1 MVGALRASLLDN
13 QKLRQQ
19 NQQLTDRLTEPVAII
34 GMSCRFPGDVRSPE
48 QLWELVDA
56 GRDAMAPFPADR
68 GWDLDALY
76 DTDPTSR
83 GTSYVRDGGFLPD
96 AGHFDPAFFGISP
109 REALAMDP
117 QQRLLLETAWEAFES
132 AGVDPTGLRGAP
144 TGVYAA
150 TSSQGDYAALLTGVG
165 GGVEGYL
172 GTGSAAAVASGRI
185 AYALGLEG
193 PAVTVDTACSSSLV
207 ALHLACQALRLG
219 ECTLALA
226 GGVSVMATPTVFV
239 EFSRQRGLSTDG
251 RCKSFAAAADGTGW
265 SEGVG
270 MLLVER
276 LSDARRNGHP
286 VLAVV
291 RGTAVNQD
299 GASSG
304 LTAPNGPAQR
314 RVIRAALANAG
325 LTAAEVDV
333 VEAHGTGTTLGDP
346 IEAQALLATYGQD
359 RDTPLLLGSVK
370 SNIGHTQAAAGV
382 AGIIK
387 MVLAMRHGRLPA
399 TLHVDRPT
407 PHVDWTAGAVELLT
421 DPRPW
426 PATGR
431 PRRAGVSAFGVSG
444 TNAHAVLEQA
454 PPDAPATPA
463 GAGPGGPAADVDQV
477 RPDGARS
484 DDARSDDARSDDAR
498 PAPPAPWLVSARSA
512 PALAGQARRL
522 LEHLAARPD
531 LRPTDVA
538 YSLLT
543 TRAALPHR
551 AAVTGDDAA
560 ALRAGL
566 RAVAE
571 DRPAPGVVRGV
582 ARPAGKLAV
591 LFPGQGA
598 QRPGMGADLHRRFP
612 VFAAAFD
619 EVAAELDRH
628 LARPLREVVFAGP
641 DTAEAALLDRTEFTQ
656 PALFA
661 YQVAAYRLLTAWGVR
676 PAHLLGH
683 SVGEL
688 SAAHVAGV
696 LSLPDAATLV
706 AARARLMQALPAGG
720 AMLAVRA
727 SAAEVAPLLDD
738 RLALAAVNGPE
749 SVVLSGD
756 EDAVLAAGERLASRG
771 RRTRRLRVG
780 HAFHSARMD
789 DVLAEFRVVAE
800 KLTWHPPTVPMVSD
814 RTGEL
819 LTAAQA
825 TDPGYWV
832 EHVRDT
838 VRFQPAVATL
848 AAAGTGTYLDLGP
861 DAALT
866 ALARECLPDV
876 EPAAF
881 VPAARRELSEPA
893 ALLAALA
900 AVDLRGAGVRWPA
913 LFADTDATRVDL
925 PTYAFQHERFWPD
938 PIRLDLAPRPAD
950 PADGEFWAAAD
961 RGDRPALAALL
972 GLDDDAT
979 GALDELLPALTG
991 YRDRR
996 RRAATLDGLRY
1007 RIGWTPVD
1015 PPTAVAPGG
1024 PCLVVGPPGDL
1035 LAAVAEA
1042 VRAAG
1047 LDPVPVPAGTDPTAA
1062 LRDRL
1067 AEVTPA
1073 RVVLLATPPEAV
1085 SPDTTGDG
1093 ATSPGPAEEGA
1104 TPAGPARDGATSAGA
1119 VGHGAT
1125 STASGTHALAG
1136 TIALV
1141 RTLAEAGVTAP
1152 LWCVTRGAVATGAGD
1167 PAPDPAGATV
1177 WGLGRVL
1184 ALEHPRLW
1192 GGLLDLPGGTGAAV
1206 VDPAPTDPP
1215 TTPTGSDLALL
1226 ARVVA
1231 GDGAEDQLVVRAGGL
1246 RARRLERAPAAP
1258 DRPWRPGGAV
1268 LVHGDAPVRRPHLLR
1283 RLADAGATRLLL
1295 AGPPVAD
1302 ADAPVGVDVTAVD
1315 VEELPVALARLAA
1328 AGTPV
1333 RTVLHVADAG
1343 GAGEP
1348 VMAADP
1354 RTVADR
1360 VGVQL
1365 AAVARL
1371 DAACAG
1377 HEVDEFL
1384 VFVSTAATWG
1394 GGGTAVAAATGA
1406 GLAALAARRR
1416 ARGRPATTVA
1426 WAPWSGETADP
1437 EQLRRRGV
1445 RPLDPDTALDA
1456 LARVATGADGHPDT
1470 AGGQDEVAVADLD
1483 WPAFVP
1489 AFTAVRPA
1497 PLLRGVPDA
1506 VVGADAAGPAA
1517 GPSDPARALR
1527 DRLAAVPAGDRL
1539 PILLDMVRAQAA
1551 TVLGHAGP
1559 GAVEPDRDFLELGFD
1574 SLTALELR
1582 DALRQETGADL
1593 SATLLFD
1600 HPTPDALAGHL
1611 LGVILG
1617 DRAGAAPAD
1626 AATPEGAGGLLGGL
1640 FRQPK
1645 ARADAAGYAELLV
1658 KLAQFRPSFTS
1669 PAELT
1674 RPAGILRLA
1683 DGPATPVVCC
1693 CTMSLLSGAH
1703 EYARLAAG
1711 LRGRRNVWALP
1722 NPGFGVGEELPADL
1736 DALLRV
1742 HADTVLRTVGPG
1754 KFVLAGHS
1762 GGAMVA
1768 NLLAAELDRQGR
1780 APAAVVLM
1788 DTYPPGS
1795 EVLGGWTSQLL
1806 DGMVE
1811 RDSAYT
1817 PMDDHR
1823 ATAWA
1828 GYLPLFLDWRPAP
1841 MSAATLLV
1849 RASEPL
1855 GEWTGEPD
1863 GWRSVWPYPHE
1874 TRDAAGDHFTMVGER
1889 GPELAATVDGWLA
1902 ERGL

>member
-1 MVGALRASLLDN
+1 MSVSLDEVVGALRASLLDN

-34 GMSCRFPGDVRSPE
+34 GMSCRFPGGVRSPD

-276 LSDARRNGHP
+276 LSDARRHGHP

-291 RGTAVNQD
+291 RGSAVNQD

-359 RDTPLLLGSVK
+359 RAAPLLLGSVK

-407 PHVDWTAGAVELLT
+407 PHVDWSAGAVELLT

-426 PATGR
+426 PATDR

-463 GAGPGGPAADVDQV
+463 VAGPGGPATHADQV
-477 RPDGARS
+477 RPDGART
-484 DDARSDDARSDDAR
+484 
-498 PAPPAPWLVSARSA
+498 APPAPWLVSARSA

-522 LEHLAARPD
+522 LDHLAAHPD
-531 LRPTDVA
+531 LRPADVA

-628 LARPLREVVFAGP
+628 LNRPLREVVFAGP
-641 DTAEAALLDRTEFTQ
+641 DTPEATLLDRTEFTQ

-661 YQVAAYRLLTAWGVR
+661 YQVAAYRLVTAWGVR

-688 SAAHVAGV
+688 AAAHVAGV

-727 SAAEVAPLLDD
+727 SAAEVAPLLDH
-738 RLALAAVNGPE
+738 RVALAAVNGPE

-756 EDAVLAAGERLASRG
+756 EDAVLAAGEQLAARG

-800 KLTWHPPTVPMVSD
+800 KLTWHPPTVPIVSD
-814 RTGEL
+814 RTGEP

-832 EHVRDT
+832 QHVRDT

-893 ALLAALA
+893 ALLAAVA

-938 PIRLDLAPRPAD
+938 PIRFDLAPRPAD

-961 RGDRPALAALL
+961 RGDPAALAALL
-972 GLDDDAT
+972 GLDDAAAA
-979 GALDELLPALTG
+979 ALDELLPALTG

-1007 RIGWTPVD
+1007 RIGWTPAD
-1015 PPTAVAPGG
+1015 PPTGLSPGG

-1035 LAAVAEA
+1035 LTAVTEA
-1042 VRAAG
+1042 VRAEG
-1047 LDPVPVPAGTDPTAA
+1047 LDPVPVPSGADPGAA

-1067 AEVTPA
+1067 AEVTPT
-1073 RVVLLATPPEAV
+1073 RVVLLAIPSGAAGESATPPGAA
-1085 SPDTTGDG
+1085 GDG
-1093 ATSPGPAEEGA
+1093 ATPPGA
-1104 TPAGPARDGATSAGA
+1104 AGGGATSAGA
-1119 VGHGAT
+1119 AGDGAT
-1125 STASGTHALAG
+1125 TTAPGTDALAG
-1136 TIALV
+1136 TIAVV
-1141 RTLAEAGVTAP
+1141 RALAEAGVTAP

-1167 PAPDPAGATV
+1167 PAPDPAAATV

-1192 GGLLDLPGGTGAAV
+1192 GGLLDLPAGTEATAA
-1206 VDPAPTDPP
+1206 DPAPATPGPDP
-1215 TTPTGSDLALL
+1215 ALL

-1231 GDGAEDQLVVRAGGL
+1231 GDGAEDQLAVRAGGL

-1258 DRPWRPGGAV
+1258 ERPWRPGGAV

-1283 RLADAGATRLLL
+1283 RLAGAGATHLLL
-1295 AGPPVAD
+1295 VGPAVPD
-1302 ADAPVGVDVTAVD
+1302 TDAPTGVDVTVVD
-1315 VEELPVALARLAA
+1315 GVEALPAALERLAA

-1348 VMAADP
+1348 VTAADP
-1354 RTVADR
+1354 RQVADR
-1360 VGVQL
+1360 VGAQL

-1377 HEVDEFL
+1377 HAVDEFL

-1394 GGGTAVAAATGA
+1394 GGGAAVAAATGA

-1416 ARGRPATTVA
+1416 AGGRPATTVA

-1445 RPLDPDTALDA
+1445 RPLDPETALDA
-1456 LARVATGADGHPDT
+1456 LARVAAGRNGDTDGGGDLLT
-1470 AGGQDEVAVADLD
+1470 AGGNAYPVSDGGRDEIALADID
-1483 WPAFVP
+1483 WPTFVP

-1506 VVGADAAGPAA
+1506 VVGADAAAPAA

-1539 PILLDMVRAQAA
+1539 PILLDLVRAQAA

-1582 DALRQETGADL
+1582 DALRQETGVEL

-1611 LGVILG
+1611 LGLILG
-1617 DRAGAAPAD
+1617 DGAGAALAD

-1683 DGPATPVVCC
+1683 EGPATPVVCC

-1711 LRGRRNVWALP
+1711 MRGRRNVWALP

-1742 HADTVLRTVGPG
+1742 HADTVLRAVGPG

-1863 GWRSVWPYPHE
+1863 EWRSVWPYPHE

-1889 GPELAATVDGWLA
+1889 GPELAVTVDGWLA

>member
-1 MVGALRASLLDN
+1 MSVSLDEVVGALRASLLDN
-13 QKLRQQ
+13 QKLKQQ
-19 NQQLTDRLTEPVAII
+19 NRQLADRLTEPVAII
-34 GMSCRFPGDVRSPE
+34 GMSCRFPGGVRSPE
-48 QLWELVDA
+48 QLWELVA
-56 GRDAMAPFPADR
+56 EGRDAMAPFPADR

-76 DTDPTSR
+76 DTDPDSR

-96 AGHFDPAFFGISP
+96 AGDFDPAFFGISP

-132 AGVDPTGLRGAP
+132 AGIDPTTLRGAP

-276 LSDARRNGHP
+276 LSDARRHGHP

-291 RGTAVNQD
+291 RGSAVNQD

-314 RVIRAALANAG
+314 RVIRQALTNAG
-325 LTAAEVDV
+325 LTAEEVDV

-346 IEAQALLATYGQD
+346 IEAQALLATYGQGRPAD
-359 RDTPLLLGSVK
+359 RPLLLGSVK

-382 AGIIK
+382 AGVIK

-407 PHVDWTAGAVELLT
+407 PHVDWSAGAVELLT
-421 DPRPW
+421 EARSW
-426 PATGR
+426 PDTGR

-444 TNAHAVLEQA
+444 TNAHTVLESAAPEDTAA
-454 PPDAPATPA
+454 PPPA
-463 GAGPGGPAADVDQV
+463 G
-477 RPDGARS
+477 
-484 DDARSDDARSDDAR
+484 R

-522 LEHLAARPD
+522 LDHLTAHPG
-531 LRPTDVA
+531 LRPADVA
-538 YSLLT
+538 YSLVT

-551 AAVTGDDAA
+551 AAVTGDDRD
-560 ALRAGL
+560 ALLAGL

-571 DRPAPGVVRGV
+571 ERPAPGVVRGV
-582 ARPAGKLAV
+582 ARPAGKLAF
-591 LFPGQGA
+591 LFTGQGA
-598 QRPGMGADLHRRFP
+598 QRPGMGAELHRRFP

-628 LARPLREVVFAGP
+628 LSRPLREVAFAAP

-661 YQVAAYRLLTAWGVR
+661 FQVAAYRLVTSWGLR
-676 PAHLLGH
+676 PHHLLGH

-688 SAAHVAGV
+688 AAAHVAGV
-696 LSLPDAATLV
+696 LSLADAAALV

-727 SAAEVAPLLDD
+727 SADEVAPLLDG
-738 RLALAAVNGPE
+738 RVALAAVNGPA

-756 EDAVLAAGERLASRG
+756 EDAVLAAGERLAAAG

-789 DVLAEFRVVAE
+789 DMLADFRVVAE
-800 KLTWHPPTVPMVSD
+800 KLSWHPPTLPLVSD
-814 RTGEL
+814 RTGAL

-838 VRFQPAVATL
+838 VRFQAGVATL
-848 AAAGTGTYLDLGP
+848 AAAGTGTYLEIGP

-866 ALARECLPDV
+866 PLARECLPDA

-881 VPAARRELSEPA
+881 VPLARRELPEA
-893 ALLAALA
+893 AGLLTALA
-900 AVDLRGAGVRWPA
+900 AVDLRGAAIRWAA
-913 LFADTDATRVDL
+913 LFDGTGAARIDL
-925 PTYAFQHERFWPD
+925 PTYAFQHERFWPA
-938 PIRLDLAPRPAD
+938 PMLLDLTPRPAD
-950 PADGEFWAAAD
+950 PADGEFWAAAEG
-961 RGDRPALAALL
+961 GDPAALAGVL
-972 GLDDDAT
+972 GLDADSSDAL
-979 GALDELLPALTG
+979 GDLLPALAG
-991 YRDRR
+991 YRDRQ
-996 RRAATLDGLRY
+996 RRASRVDGLRY
-1007 RIGWTPVD
+1007 RTGWVPVD
-1015 PPTAVAPGG
+1015 PPSGAAPDG
-1024 PCLVVGPPGDL
+1024 PCLVLVPAGESP
-1035 LAAVAEA
+1035 EA
-1042 VRAAG
+1042 VLSALRAEG
-1047 LDPVPVPAGTDPTAA
+1047 LDPVPVPVPAGGAPGAA
-1062 LRDRL
+1062 LRERL
-1067 AEVTPA
+1067 DPAPA
-1073 RVVLLATPPEAV
+1073 RVLSLLATG
-1085 SPDTTGDG
+1085 PD
-1093 ATSPGPAEEGA
+1093 
-1104 TPAGPARDGATSAGA
+1104 
-1119 VGHGAT
+1119 
-1125 STASGTHALAG
+1125 ALAG
-1136 TIALV
+1136 TAGLV
-1141 RTLAEAGVTAP
+1141 RALAEAGVTAP
-1152 LWCVTRGAVATGAGD
+1152 LWCVTRSAVAAGADD
-1167 PAPDPAGATV
+1167 PAPDPAGASV

-1192 GGLLDLPGGTGAAV
+1192 GGLLDLPADPDAA
-1206 VDPAPTDPP
+1206 A
-1215 TTPTGSDLALL
+1215 LAAL

-1231 GDGAEDQLVVRAGGL
+1231 AGGAEDQLAVRSGGL
-1246 RARRLERAPAAP
+1246 RARRLERAPAGP
-1258 DRPWRPGGAV
+1258 DRAWRPRGAV

-1283 RLADAGATRLLL
+1283 QLAGWGVTHLLL
-1295 AGPPVAD
+1295 VGPPVPAAD
-1302 ADAPVGVDVTAVD
+1302 LAGVDVVTVD
-1315 VEELPVALARLAA
+1315 GPDALPAALDRLAA

-1343 GAGEP
+1343 GPGEP
-1348 VMAADP
+1348 TAAADP
-1354 RTVADR
+1354 ER
-1360 VGVQL
+1360 L
-1365 AAVARL
+1365 AATVTARLDEVARL
-1371 DAACAG
+1371 DAACG
-1377 HEVDEFL
+1377 DRDVDEF
-1384 VFVSTAATWG
+1384 VIFASTAATWG
-1394 GGGTAVAAATGA
+1394 SGGAAVAAATGA
-1406 GLAALAARRR
+1406 GLAALAAHRR
-1416 ARGRPATTVA
+1416 AAGRPATVLAWTPWAGEVA
-1426 WAPWSGETADP
+1426 EPD
-1437 EQLRRRGV
+1437 QLRRRGI
-1445 RPLDPDTALDA
+1445 RPLDPGPALDA
-1456 LARVATGADGHPDT
+1456 VRRAAGAGDG
-1470 AGGQDEVAVADLD
+1470 EVAVADVD

-1506 VVGADAAGPAA
+1506 AAVLDGAAADRGPAT
-1517 GPSDPARALR
+1517 DPARALR
-1527 DRLAAVPAGDRL
+1527 DRLAGVPAGDRQR
-1539 PILLDMVRAQAA
+1539 ILLDLVRAHAA

-1582 DALRQETGADL
+1582 DALHQETGAEL

-1600 HPTPDALAGHL
+1600 HPTPIALAGHL
-1611 LGVILG
+1611 LGHLLG
-1617 DRAGAAPAD
+1617 AEAGAAPSGAG
-1626 AATPEGAGGLLGGL
+1626 APEGGGGILGGL
-1640 FRQPK
+1640 FREPK

-1658 KLAQFRPSFTS
+1658 KLAQFRPSFTE
-1669 PAELT
+1669 PAQLT

-1683 DGPATPVVCC
+1683 DGPGTPVVCC
-1693 CTMSLLSGAH
+1693 CTMSLLSGPH

-1711 LRGRRNVWALP
+1711 MRGRRDVWALP
-1722 NPGFGVGEELPADL
+1722 NPGFGAGEELPADL

-1742 HADTVLRTVGPG
+1742 HADTVLRTVGAG
-1754 KFVLAGHS
+1754 RFVLAGHS

-1768 NLLAAELDRQGR
+1768 NVLARELERQGR
-1780 APAAVVLM
+1780 PPAAVVLM

-1795 EVLGGWTSQLL
+1795 EVLGGWTAQLL

-1841 MSAATLLV
+1841 VESATLLV

-1855 GEWTGEPD
+1855 GEWAGDPD

-1874 TRDAAGDHFTMVGER
+1874 ARDAAGDHFTMVGER
-1889 GPELAATVDGWLA
+1889 GPELAATVDEWLTA
-1902 ERGL
+1902 QGL

>member
-1 MVGALRASLLDN
+1 MSVSLDEVVGALRASLLDN
-13 QKLRQQ
+13 QKLKQQ
-19 NQQLTDRLTEPVAII
+19 NQQLADRLTEPVAII
-34 GMSCRFPGDVRSPE
+34 GMSCRFPGGVRSPE

-76 DTDPTSR
+76 DTDPASR

-96 AGHFDPAFFGISP
+96 AGDFDPAFFGISP

-132 AGVDPTGLRGAP
+132 AGVDPTALRGAP

-193 PAVTVDTACSSSLV
+193 PAITVDTACSSSLV

-276 LSDARRNGHP
+276 LSDARRHGHP

-314 RVIRAALANAG
+314 KVIRAALANAG

-359 RDTPLLLGSVK
+359 RSTPLLLGSVK

-421 DPRPW
+421 DAREW
-426 PATGR
+426 PSTGQ

-444 TNAHAVLEQA
+444 TNAHAVIEQVED
-454 PPDAPATPA
+454 PPTPPA
-463 GAGPGGPAADVDQV
+463 G
-477 RPDGARS
+477 
-484 DDARSDDARSDDAR
+484 R
-498 PAPPAPWLVSARSA
+498 PAPPAPWVVSARSG

-522 LEHLAARPD
+522 LEHLDAHPG
-531 LRPTDVA
+531 LRPADVA
-538 YSLLT
+538 YALLT

-582 ARPAGKLAV
+582 ARTAGKLAV
-591 LFPGQGA
+591 LFPGQGG
-598 QRPGMGADLHRRFP
+598 QRPGMGAELHRRFP

-628 LARPLREVVFAGP
+628 LSRPLREVAFAAP
-641 DTAEAALLDRTEFTQ
+641 DTPEAALLDRTEWTQ

-661 YQVAAYRLLTAWGVR
+661 YQVAAYRLVTALGPR

-688 SAAHVAGV
+688 AAAHVAGV

-727 SAAEVAPLLDD
+727 SAAEVTPLLDA
-738 RLALAAVNGPE
+738 RVALAAVNGPE

-756 EDAVLAAGERLASRG
+756 EDAVLAAGERLAAQG
-771 RRTRRLRVG
+771 RQTRRLRVG

-789 DVLAEFRVVAE
+789 DMLAEFRVVAE
-800 KLTWHPPTVPMVSD
+800 KLTWQPPSVPLVSD
-814 RTGEL
+814 RTGEP
-819 LTAAQA
+819 LTDAQA

-838 VRFQPAVATL
+838 VRFSSAVATL
-848 AAAGTGTYLDLGP
+848 AAAGTGTFLDLGP
-861 DAALT
+861 DVALT
-866 ALARECLPDV
+866 ALARECLPDA

-881 VPAARRELSEPA
+881 VPVARRELSEPA
-893 ALLAALA
+893 GLLAALA
-900 AVDLRGAGVRWPA
+900 AVDLRGAGVRWSA
-913 LFADTDATRVDL
+913 LFAGTDATRVDL
-925 PTYAFQHERFWPD
+925 PTYAFAHERFWPD
-938 PIRLDLAPRPAD
+938 PIRLDLGPRPAD
-950 PADGEFWAAAD
+950 PADGEFWSTAED
-961 RGDRPALAALL
+961 GDPAALAALL
-972 GLDDDAT
+972 GLDDDAA
-979 GALDELLPALTG
+979 GPLGDLLPALTG

-996 RRAATLDGLRY
+996 RRTAILDGLRY
-1007 RIGWTPVD
+1007 RTGWTPVD
-1015 PPTAVAPGG
+1015 PPTGAAPTG
-1024 PCLVVGPPGDL
+1024 PCLVVGRPGDL
-1035 LAAVAEA
+1035 LDAVTDA
-1042 VRAAG
+1042 VRAEG
-1047 LDPVPVPAGTDPTAA
+1047 LDPVPVPAPPGVDPVAA

-1067 AEVTPA
+1067 DTVTPV
-1073 RVVLLATPPEAV
+1073 RVISLLPAV
-1085 SPDTTGDG
+1085 AAVHSSADTGAPAAGPGPGTGAAESGPGTDRAGSAATGD
-1093 ATSPGPAEEGA
+1093 A
-1104 TPAGPARDGATSAGA
+1104 AGA
-1119 VGHGAT
+1119 EATGGADV
-1125 STASGTHALAG
+1125 LAG
-1136 TIALV
+1136 TVALV
-1141 RTLAEAGVTAP
+1141 RALTDAGLTAP
-1152 LWCVTRGAVATGAGD
+1152 LWCVTRGAVAVDADD
-1167 PAPDPAGATV
+1167 PAPDPAVATV

-1192 GGLLDLPGGTGAAV
+1192 GGLLDLPAEPAGPDAAR
-1206 VDPAPTDPP
+1206 
-1215 TTPTGSDLALL
+1215 L

-1231 GDGAEDQLVVRAGGL
+1231 GDGVEDQLALRAGGL
-1246 RARRLERAPAAP
+1246 RARRLERAPAGV
-1258 DRPWRPGGAV
+1258 DRPWRPDDAV
-1268 LVHGDAPVRRPHLLR
+1268 LVHGDAPVRRPYLLR
-1283 RLADAGATRLLL
+1283 RLAEAGATHLLL
-1295 AGPPVAD
+1295 AGPPVPAD
-1302 ADAPVGVDVTAVD
+1302 SDQTGPDGVERTTVDGVERTTVHGVEVTTVAGPDALSA
-1315 VEELPVALARLAA
+1315 ALARLAA

-1348 VMAADP
+1348 VAAADP
-1354 RTVADR
+1354 DRLAGTVGAH
-1360 VGVQL
+1360 L

-1371 DAACAG
+1371 DAVCAD
-1377 HEVDEFL
+1377 HPVDKFL
-1384 VFVSTAATWG
+1384 IFVSTAATWG
-1394 GGGTAVAAATGA
+1394 SGGAAVTAATGA

-1416 ARGRPATTVA
+1416 AAGRPASVLA
-1426 WAPWSGETADP
+1426 WAPWHGEVTDP

-1445 RPLDPDTALDA
+1445 RPLDPGVALDA
-1456 LARVATGADGHPDT
+1456 LDRAVV
-1470 AGGQDEVAVADLD
+1470 AGGDEVAVADVD

-1506 VVGADAAGPAA
+1506 VTEPTAPAA
-1517 GPSDPARALR
+1517 GTGSDPATALR
-1527 DRLAAVPAGDRL
+1527 DRLAAVPAADRHR
-1539 PILLDMVRAQAA
+1539 ILLDLVRAQAA

-1559 GAVEPDRDFLELGFD
+1559 GAVEEDRDFLELGFD

-1582 DALRQETGADL
+1582 DALRQETGAEL

-1600 HPTPDALAGHL
+1600 HPTPVALAGHL
-1611 LGVILG
+1611 LGAILG
-1617 DRAGAAPAD
+1617 GPAADAPAD
-1626 AATPEGAGGLLGGL
+1626 AASPEGAGGLLGGL

-1658 KLAQFRPSFTS
+1658 KLAQFRPSFRT
-1669 PAELT
+1669 PEELT
-1674 RPAGILRLA
+1674 RPAAVMRLA

-1703 EYARLAAG
+1703 EYARVAAG
-1711 LRGRRNVWALP
+1711 MRGRRDVWALP

-1742 HADTVLRTVGPG
+1742 HADTVLRAVGSG
-1754 KFVLAGHS
+1754 GFVLAGHS

-1768 NLLAAELDRQGR
+1768 NLLAAELERQGR

-1788 DTYPPGS
+1788 DTYPAGS

-1828 GYLPLFLDWRPAP
+1828 GYLPLFLDWNPTPMAAP
-1841 MSAATLLV
+1841 TLLV
-1849 RASEPL
+1849 RAGEPL

-1863 GWRSVWPYPHE
+1863 GWKSVWPYPHE

-1889 GPELAATVDGWLA
+1889 GPELAATVDAWLT

>member
-1 MVGALRASLLDN
+1 MSVSLDEVVGALRASLLDN
-13 QKLRQQ
+13 QKLKQQ
-19 NQQLTDRLTEPVAII
+19 NQQLADRLTEPVAII
-34 GMSCRFPGDVRSPE
+34 GMSCRLPGGVRSPE

-76 DTDPTSR
+76 DTDPASR
-83 GTSYVRDGGFLPD
+83 GTSYVRDGGFLPE
-96 AGHFDPAFFGISP
+96 AGDFDPAFFGISP

-132 AGVDPTGLRGAP
+132 AGVDPTALRGAP

-314 RVIRAALANAG
+314 KVIRAALANAG
-325 LTAAEVDV
+325 LTAADVDA

-359 RDTPLLLGSVK
+359 RSTPLLLGSVK

-407 PHVDWTAGAVELLT
+407 PHVDWSAGAVELLT
-421 DPRPW
+421 EARQW

-444 TNAHAVLEQA
+444 TNAHAVVEQVED
-454 PPDAPATPA
+454 PPTPPA
-463 GAGPGGPAADVDQV
+463 GP
-477 RPDGARS
+477 
-484 DDARSDDARSDDAR
+484 
-498 PAPPAPWLVSARSA
+498 PAPPAPWVVSARSGA
-512 PALAGQARRL
+512 ALAGQARRL
-522 LEHLAARPD
+522 LDHVTARPD
-531 LRPTDVA
+531 LRPADVA
-538 YSLLT
+538 YALLT

-551 AAVTGDDAA
+551 AAVTGDDPA
-560 ALRAGL
+560 ALVAGL

-582 ARPAGKLAV
+582 ARAAGRLAV

-598 QRPGMGADLHRRFP
+598 QRPGAGAELHRRFP

-628 LARPLREVVFAGP
+628 LSRPLREVAFAAP
-641 DTAEAALLDRTEFTQ
+641 DTGEAALLDRTEWTQ

-661 YQVAAYRLLTAWGVR
+661 YQVAAYRLVTALGLR

-688 SAAHVAGV
+688 AAAHVAGV

-727 SAAEVAPLLDD
+727 SAAEVAPLLDA
-738 RLALAAVNGPE
+738 RVALAAVNGPE

-756 EDAVLAAGERLASRG
+756 EDAVLAAGERLAAQG

-789 DVLAEFRVVAE
+789 DMLAEFRVVAE
-800 KLTWHPPTVPMVSD
+800 KLTWQPPSVPLVSD
-814 RTGEL
+814 RTGEP
-819 LTAAQA
+819 LTDAQA

-838 VRFQPAVATL
+838 VRFSSAVATL
-848 AAAGTGTYLDLGP
+848 AAAGTGTFLDLGP

-866 ALARECLPDV
+866 ALARECLPDA

-881 VPAARRELSEPA
+881 VAAARRELSEPA
-893 ALLAALA
+893 GLLAALA
-900 AVDLRGAGVRWPA
+900 AVDLRGAAVRWPA
-913 LFADTDATRVDL
+913 LFAGTDATRVDL

-938 PIRLDLAPRPAD
+938 PIRLDLSPRPAD
-950 PADGEFWAAAD
+950 PADGEFWSTAE
-961 RGDRPALAALL
+961 RGDPAALADLL
-972 GLDDDAT
+972 GLGDDAA
-979 GALDELLPALTG
+979 GPLGDLLPALTG

-996 RRAATLDGLRY
+996 RRTTTLDGLRY
-1007 RIGWTPVD
+1007 RTGWTPVE
-1015 PPTAVAPGG
+1015 PPAGVAPAG
-1024 PCLVVGPPGDL
+1024 PCLIVGPPGDL
-1035 LAAVAEA
+1035 LVTVTDA
-1042 VRAAG
+1042 VRAEG
-1047 LDPVPVPAGTDPTAA
+1047 LDPVPVPVPSGVDPGAA

-1067 AEVTPA
+1067 DTVTPV
-1073 RVVLLATPPEAV
+1073 RVVSLLAA
-1085 SPDTTGDG
+1085 
-1093 ATSPGPAEEGA
+1093 AT
-1104 TPAGPARDGATSAGA
+1104 AGA
-1119 VGHGAT
+1119 HV
-1125 STASGTHALAG
+1125 LAG
-1136 TIALV
+1136 TVALV
-1141 RTLAEAGVTAP
+1141 RALTDAGVTAP
-1152 LWCVTRGAVATGAGD
+1152 LWCVTRGAVAVDVGD
-1167 PAPDPAGATV
+1167 PAPDPAVATV

-1192 GGLLDLPGGTGAAV
+1192 GGLLDLPA
-1206 VDPAPTDPP
+1206 APTGPD
-1215 TTPTGSDLALL
+1215 TVRL

-1231 GDGAEDQLVVRAGGL
+1231 GDGVEDQLALRAGGL
-1246 RARRLERAPAAP
+1246 RARRLERAPAGVVE
-1258 DRPWRPGGAV
+1258 PWRPAGAV

-1283 RLADAGATRLLL
+1283 RLAESGATHLLL
-1295 AGPPVAD
+1295 AGPSAS
-1302 ADAPVGVDVTAVD
+1302 TAVD
-1315 VEELPVALARLAA
+1315 RPDVAHTVDAPAATTAGGVERTTVDGAEPALADDVERTRVAGAEPALADGVERTTVDGVEVTTVPGTEALPAALARLAA

-1333 RTVLHVADAG
+1333 RTVLHVVDAG

-1348 VMAADP
+1348 VAAADP
-1354 RTVADR
+1354 DRLAAD
-1360 VGVQL
+1360 VDAHL

-1371 DAACAG
+1371 DAACAD
-1377 HEVDEFL
+1377 HPVDEFL

-1394 GGGTAVAAATGA
+1394 SGGVAVTAATGA
-1406 GLAALAARRR
+1406 GLAALAAGRR
-1416 ARGRPATTVA
+1416 ATGRPATVLA
-1426 WAPWSGETADP
+1426 WAPWHGEATDP
-1437 EQLRRRGV
+1437 EQLRRRGI
-1445 RPLDPDTALDA
+1445 RPLDPDVALDA
-1456 LARVATGADGHPDT
+1456 LDRAVA
-1470 AGGQDEVAVADLD
+1470 AGDDEVAVADVD

-1506 VVGADAAGPAA
+1506 AATEPAGPA
-1517 GPSDPARALR
+1517 GGSGSDPATALR
-1527 DRLAAVPAGDRL
+1527 DRLAAVPTGDRQR
-1539 PILLDMVRAQAA
+1539 ILLDLVRAHAA

-1582 DALRQETGADL
+1582 DALRQETGAEL

-1600 HPTPDALAGHL
+1600 HPTPVALAGHL
-1611 LGVILG
+1611 LAAVLG
-1617 DRAGAAPAD
+1617 GRATDVPAD
-1626 AATPEGAGGLLGGL
+1626 AGSPDGAGGLLGGL

-1658 KLAQFRPSFTS
+1658 KLAQFRPSFTG
-1669 PAELT
+1669 PEELT
-1674 RPAGILRLA
+1674 RPAGIMRLA
-1683 DGPATPVVCC
+1683 DGPVTPVVCC

-1703 EYARLAAG
+1703 EYARVAAG
-1711 LRGRRNVWALP
+1711 LRGRRDVWALP

-1742 HADTVLRTVGPG
+1742 HADTVLRAVGSG
-1754 KFVLAGHS
+1754 DFVLAGHS

-1768 NLLAAELDRQGR
+1768 NLLAAELERQGR
-1780 APAAVVLM
+1780 GPAAVVLM

-1828 GYLPLFLDWRPAP
+1828 GYLPLFLDWTPTSMAAP
-1841 MSAATLLV
+1841 TLLV
-1849 RASEPL
+1849 RAGEPL

-1863 GWRSVWPYPHE
+1863 GWKSVWPYPHE

-1889 GPELAATVDGWLA
+1889 GPELAATVDAWLA

>member
-1 MVGALRASLLDN
+1 MSVSLDEVVGALRASLLDN
-13 QKLRQQ
+13 QKLKQQ
-19 NQQLTDRLTEPVAII
+19 NQQLADRLTEPVAII
-34 GMSCRFPGDVRSPE
+34 GMSCRFPGGVRSPG

-76 DTDPTSR
+76 DTDPASR
-83 GTSYVRDGGFLPD
+83 GTSYVRDGGFLPE
-96 AGHFDPAFFGISP
+96 AGDFDPAFFGISP

-132 AGVDPTGLRGAP
+132 AGVDPTALRGAP

-276 LSDARRNGHP
+276 LSDARRHGHP

-314 RVIRAALANAG
+314 KVIRAALANAG
-325 LTAAEVDV
+325 LTAADVDA

-346 IEAQALLATYGQD
+346 IEAQALLATYGQE
-359 RDTPLLLGSVK
+359 RSTPLLLGSVK

-407 PHVDWTAGAVELLT
+407 PHVDWAAGAVELLT
-421 DPRPW
+421 EAREW

-444 TNAHAVLEQA
+444 TNAHAVIEQVEE
-454 PPDAPATPA
+454 PPGPVA
-463 GAGPGGPAADVDQV
+463 GH
-477 RPDGARS
+477 
-484 DDARSDDARSDDAR
+484 
-498 PAPPAPWLVSARSA
+498 PAPPVPWVVSARSGA
-512 PALAGQARRL
+512 ALAGQARRL
-522 LEHLAARPD
+522 LEHLDAHPD
-531 LRPTDVA
+531 LRPADVA
-538 YSLLT
+538 YALLT

-551 AAVTGDDAA
+551 AAVTGDDPAG
-560 ALRAGL
+560 LVAGL

-571 DRPAPGVVRGV
+571 ERPAPGVVRGV
-582 ARPAGKLAV
+582 ARAAGKLAV

-598 QRPGMGADLHRRFP
+598 QRPGAGAELHRRFP

-628 LARPLREVVFAGP
+628 LSRPLREVAFAAPG
-641 DTAEAALLDRTEFTQ
+641 TGEAALLDRTEWTQ

-661 YQVAAYRLLTAWGVR
+661 YQVAAYRLVTALGLR

-688 SAAHVAGV
+688 AAAHVAGV

-727 SAAEVAPLLDD
+727 SAAEVTPLLDA
-738 RLALAAVNGPE
+738 RVALAAVNGPE

-756 EDAVLAAGERLASRG
+756 EDAVLAAGERLAAQG

-789 DVLAEFRVVAE
+789 DMLADFRVVAE
-800 KLTWHPPTVPMVSD
+800 KLTWQPPSVPLVSD
-814 RTGEL
+814 RTGRP
-819 LTAAQA
+819 LTDAQA

-838 VRFQPAVATL
+838 VRFSTAVATL
-848 AAAGTGTYLDLGP
+848 AAAGTGTFLDLGP

-866 ALARECLPDV
+866 ALARECLPDA

-893 ALLAALA
+893 GLLAALA
-900 AVDLRGAGVRWPA
+900 AVDLRGAAVRWPA
-913 LFADTDATRVDL
+913 LFAGTDATRVDL

-938 PIRLDLAPRPAD
+938 PIRFDLAPRPAD
-950 PADGEFWAAAD
+950 PADGEFWSTAEG
-961 RGDRPALAALL
+961 GDPAALAALL
-972 GLDDDAT
+972 GLDGDAAT
-979 GALDELLPALTG
+979 GPLGDLLPALTG

-996 RRAATLDGLRY
+996 RRTATLDGLRY
-1007 RIGWTPVD
+1007 RTGWTPVE
-1015 PPTAVAPGG
+1015 PPAGAAPTG
-1024 PCLVVGPPGDL
+1024 PCLIVGTPGDL
-1035 LAAVAEA
+1035 LDTVADA
-1042 VRAAG
+1042 VRAEG
-1047 LDPVPVPAGTDPTAA
+1047 LDPVPVATGALRERLDTVTPVRVISLLPAVAAVHEPADTGATAA
-1062 LRDRL
+1062 
-1067 AEVTPA
+1067 
-1073 RVVLLATPPEAV
+1073 
-1085 SPDTTGDG
+1085 G
-1093 ATSPGPAEEGA
+1093 AH
-1104 TPAGPARDGATSAGA
+1104 
-1119 VGHGAT
+1119 V
-1125 STASGTHALAG
+1125 LAG
-1136 TIALV
+1136 TVALV
-1141 RTLAEAGVTAP
+1141 RALTDAGVTAP
-1152 LWCVTRGAVATGAGD
+1152 LWCVTRGAVAVDADD
-1167 PAPDPAGATV
+1167 PAPDPAVATG

-1192 GGLLDLPGGTGAAV
+1192 GGLLDLPAA
-1206 VDPAPTDPP
+1206 PAGPDA
-1215 TTPTGSDLALL
+1215 ALL

-1231 GDGAEDQLVVRAGGL
+1231 GDGVEDQLAIRAGGL
-1246 RARRLERAPAAP
+1246 RARRLERAPAGAVE
-1258 DRPWRPGGAV
+1258 PWRPAGAV

-1283 RLADAGATRLLL
+1283 RLAESGATHLLL
-1295 AGPPVAD
+1295 AGPPLPAGAGRAD
-1302 ADAPVGVDVTAVD
+1302 PDGVERATVDGTDRADQDGVERATVDGVERTMLDGVERTTVCGVEVTTVD
-1315 VEELPVALARLAA
+1315 GPDALAAALARLAA

-1348 VMAADP
+1348 VAAADP
-1354 RTVADR
+1354 DR
-1360 VGVQL
+1360 LAEAVGAHL
-1365 AAVARL
+1365 AAVASL
-1371 DAACAG
+1371 DAACAD
-1377 HEVDEFL
+1377 HPVDEFL
-1384 VFVSTAATWG
+1384 IFVSTAATWG
-1394 GGGTAVAAATGA
+1394 SGGAAVTAATGA

-1416 ARGRPATTVA
+1416 AAGRPATVLA
-1426 WAPWSGETADP
+1426 WAPWHGEATDP

-1445 RPLDPDTALDA
+1445 RPLDPGVALDA
-1456 LARVATGADGHPDT
+1456 LDRAVA
-1470 AGGQDEVAVADLD
+1470 AGGGEVAVADVD

-1506 VVGADAAGPAA
+1506 AGTDPAA
-1517 GPSDPARALR
+1517 PAGGTGSDPATALR
-1527 DRLAAVPAGDRL
+1527 DRLAAVPAGDRQR
-1539 PILLDMVRAQAA
+1539 ILLDLVRAQAA

-1582 DALRQETGADL
+1582 DALRQETGAEL

-1600 HPTPDALAGHL
+1600 HPTPVALAGHL
-1611 LGVILG
+1611 LGAILG
-1617 DRAGAAPAD
+1617 GQAADAPAD
-1626 AATPEGAGGLLGGL
+1626 AATPDGAGGLLGGL

-1658 KLAQFRPSFTS
+1658 KLAQFRPSFTG
-1669 PAELT
+1669 PEELT
-1674 RPAGILRLA
+1674 RPAGIMRLA

-1703 EYARLAAG
+1703 EYARVAAG
-1711 LRGRRNVWALP
+1711 MRGRRDVWALP

-1742 HADTVLRTVGPG
+1742 HADTVLRAVGSG
-1754 KFVLAGHS
+1754 DFVLAGHS

-1780 APAAVVLM
+1780 PPAAVVLM
-1788 DTYPPGS
+1788 DTYPAGS
-1795 EVLGGWTSQLL
+1795 EVLGGWTAQLL

-1828 GYLPLFLDWRPAP
+1828 GYLPLFLDWNPTPMAAP
-1841 MSAATLLV
+1841 TLLV
-1849 RASEPL
+1849 RAGEPL
-1855 GEWTGEPD
+1855 GEWTGEPG
-1863 GWRSVWPYPHE
+1863 GWKSVWPYPHE